1 MDIDVLSKCQKSI
14 DLKNGFNSVAVTQ
27 TTNGCLKWYDVMDF
41 RYIHS
46 HKLTQITALIL
57 E

>member
-1 MDIDVLSKCQKSI
+1 MDIDVLSKCQRSI
-14 DLKNGFNSVAVTQ
+14 DFKNGFNSVAVTQ
-27 TTNGCLKWYDVMDF
+27 TTNGYLEWYEVMDF